1 MLAFQVLGIAV
12 GIQELLS
19 WARQAP
25 PGTTIPAASLV
36 DVLAAE
42 ENGGD
47 TPPVS
52 QPSPSLPMTWADQL
66 WIVPAE
72 RRIGT
77 RELAEALG
85 RSRSWVYGHLT
96 GEGAIPHAKLDGE
109 LTFKVGEVRAWLR
122 ATEEVVREG
131 PMESMPTERRL
142 TLTRS
147 AS

>member
-1 MLAFQVLGIAV
+1 MLAFQVLGIDM
-12 GIQELLS
+12 GIKELLS

-25 PGTTIPAASLV
+25 PGTTIPATALV
-36 DVLAAE
+36 DLLASE
-42 ENGGD
+42 ETD
-47 TPPVS
+47 QPE
-52 QPSPSLPMTWADQL
+52 PSPTSIPAPMTWAELL
-66 WIVPAE
+66 WVVPAE
-72 RRIGT
+72 RRVGT

-85 RSRSWVYGHLT
+85 HSRSWVYGHLK

-131 PMESMPTERRL
+131 PMESTPTERRL
-142 TLTRS
+142 TLTQR